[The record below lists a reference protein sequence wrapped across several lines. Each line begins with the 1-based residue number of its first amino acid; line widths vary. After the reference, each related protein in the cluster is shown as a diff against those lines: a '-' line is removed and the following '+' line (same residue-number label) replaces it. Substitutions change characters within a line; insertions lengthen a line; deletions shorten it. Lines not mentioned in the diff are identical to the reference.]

1 MGVHQTDA
9 AISAVP
15 DLRERR
21 RRETRRE
28 ISEAALDLFELQGA
42 AATTV
47 DDIAR
52 RAGVSPSTFFRSF
65 ATKEESV
72 LIADI
77 EFEAEFTEWLE
88 SSASERITL
97 DAIENIYERSVVR
110 FATASEDSTERLLR
124 VRRLVQS
131 DAQVRSAAYA
141 ADAVMLACLTEKVA
155 QKLDPPSTARLLI
168 ETAALT
174 LRIAVD
180 RWAEVVD
187 GGDES
192 ADLVT
197 VYRAV
202 RSDLRR
208 LVRDGNPGSPPT
220 RDEPSLPRS
229 FDGPV

>member
-1 MGVHQTDA
+1 MAVHQTDA
-9 AISAVP
+9 AISSVP

-28 ISEAALDLFELQGA
+28 ISAAALDLFELHGA
-42 AATTV
+42 ASTTV

-72 LIADI
+72 LIADFQ
-77 EFEAEFTEWLE
+77 FEAEFTEWLE
-88 SSASERITL
+88 SSTSERITL
-97 DAIENIYERSVVR
+97 DAVEGIYERSVVR
-110 FATASEDSTERLLR
+110 LATSSDGSKERLLR
-124 VRRLVQS
+124 VRQLVLS

-155 QKLDPPSTARLLI
+155 GKLDVPSSARLLI

-187 GGDES
+187 GGNGS

-208 LVRDGNPGSPPT
+208 LVRD
-220 RDEPSLPRS
+220 
-229 FDGPV
+229 

>member
-1 MGVHQTDA
+1 MGAHKTDA

-110 FATASEDSTERLLR
+110 FATASDGSAERLLR
-124 VRRLVQS
+124 VRRLVLS

-141 ADAVMLACLTEKVA
+141 ADAVMLACLAERVA
-155 QKLDPPSTARLLI
+155 TKLDVPSTARLLI

-187 GGDES
+187 GGDGS

-208 LVRDGNPGSPPT
+208 LVRD
-220 RDEPSLPRS
+220 
-229 FDGPV
+229 

>member
-1 MGVHQTDA
+1 MGAHKTDA

-110 FATASEDSTERLLR
+110 FATASDGSAERLLR
-124 VRRLVQS
+124 VRRLVLS

-141 ADAVMLACLTEKVA
+141 ADAVMLACLAERVA
-155 QKLDPPSTARLLI
+155 TKLDVPSTARLLI

-208 LVRDGNPGSPPT
+208 LVRD
-220 RDEPSLPRS
+220 
-229 FDGPV
+229 

>member
-1 MGVHQTDA
+1 MGAHKTDA

-65 ATKEESV
+65 ANKEESV

-110 FATASEDSTERLLR
+110 FVTASEDSTERLLR
-124 VRRLVQS
+124 VRRLVLS

-155 QKLDPPSTARLLI
+155 TKLDVPSTARLLI

-208 LVRDGNPGSPPT
+208 LVRD
-220 RDEPSLPRS
+220 
-229 FDGPV
+229 

>member
-1 MGVHQTDA
+1 MAVHQTGP

-28 ISEAALDLFELQGA
+28 ISEAALDLFELHGA
-42 AATTV
+42 ASTTV

-65 ATKEESV
+65 ANKEESV

-88 SSASERITL
+88 SSASERVTL
-97 DAIENIYERSVVR
+97 AAIENIYERSVVR
-110 FATASEDSTERLLR
+110 FVTASEDSTERLLR
-124 VRRLVQS
+124 VRRLVLS

-141 ADAVMLACLTEKVA
+141 ADAVMLACLTEKVST
-155 QKLDPPSTARLLI
+155 KLNVPSTARLLI

-208 LVRDGNPGSPPT
+208 LVRD
-220 RDEPSLPRS
+220 
-229 FDGPV
+229 

>member
-1 MGVHQTDA
+1 MGAHKTDA

-110 FATASEDSTERLLR
+110 FATASDGSAERLLR
-124 VRRLVQS
+124 VRRLVLS

-141 ADAVMLACLTEKVA
+141 ADAVMLACLAERVA
-155 QKLDPPSTARLLI
+155 TKLDVTSTARLLI

-187 GGDES
+187 GGDGS

-208 LVRDGNPGSPPT
+208 LVRD
-220 RDEPSLPRS
+220 
-229 FDGPV
+229 

>member
-1 MGVHQTDA
+1 MAAHQTDPA
-9 AISAVP
+9 VSVVP

-28 ISEAALDLFELQGA
+28 ISEAALDLFELHGA
-42 AATTV
+42 ASTTV

-72 LIADI
+72 LIADF
-77 EFEAEFTEWLE
+77 EFEAEFTEWLD
-88 SSASERITL
+88 SSPSERITL
-97 DAIENIYERSVVR
+97 DAIEGVYERSVVR
-110 FATASEDSTERLLR
+110 LATSSDGSKERLLR
-124 VRRLVQS
+124 VRRLVLS

-141 ADAVMLACLTEKVA
+141 ADAVMLTCLTEKVA
-155 QKLDPPSTARLLI
+155 TKLDVPSTARLLI

-180 RWAEVVD
+180 RWAEEVD

-197 VYRAV
+197 VYRGV

-208 LVRDGNPGSPPT
+208 LVRD
-220 RDEPSLPRS
+220 
-229 FDGPV
+229 

>member
-1 MGVHQTDA
+1 MAVHQTDA

-28 ISEAALDLFELQGA
+28 ISAAALDLFELHGA
-42 AATTV
+42 ASTTV

-88 SSASERITL
+88 SSASEHITL
-97 DAIENIYERSVVR
+97 DAIENIYERSVAR
-110 FATASEDSTERLLR
+110 FATASDGSTERLLR
-124 VRRLVQS
+124 VRRLVLS

-155 QKLDPPSTARLLI
+155 KKLGTPSTARLLI

-180 RWAEVVD
+180 RWAEMVD
-187 GGDES
+187 GGDAS
-192 ADLVT
+192 SDLVT
-197 VYRAV
+197 VHQMA

-208 LVRDGNPGSPPT
+208 LVRD
-220 RDEPSLPRS
+220 
-229 FDGPV
+229 

>member
-1 MGVHQTDA
+1 MAVHQTDA
-9 AISAVP
+9 AISSVP

-28 ISEAALDLFELQGA
+28 ISAAALDLFELHGA
-42 AATTV
+42 ASTTV

-72 LIADI
+72 LIADFQ
-77 EFEAEFTEWLE
+77 FEAEFTEWLE
-88 SSASERITL
+88 SSTSERITL
-97 DAIENIYERSVVR
+97 DAVEGIYERSVVR
-110 FATASEDSTERLLR
+110 LATSSDGSKERLLR
-124 VRRLVQS
+124 VRQLVLS

-155 QKLDPPSTARLLI
+155 EKLGTPSTARLLI
-168 ETAALT
+168 ETVALT

-180 RWAEVVD
+180 RWAEMVD
-187 GGDES
+187 GGDAS

-197 VYRAV
+197 VYQAA

-208 LVRDGNPGSPPT
+208 LVRD
-220 RDEPSLPRS
+220 
-229 FDGPV
+229 